1 MSEEIHIR
9 HKKNQ
14 LLLLMQRIWD
24 YYSYPILSYPIL
36 LYATTLSSEKSTTWD
51 EQFGIEGNEVG
62 VGVGVRDGSTATP
75 YRWTEQNRSTNKQ

>member
-1 MSEEIHIR
+1 
-9 HKKNQ
+9 
-14 LLLLMQRIWD
+14 MQRIWD

-62 VGVGVRDGSTATP
+62 VGVGVRDGE
-75 YRWTEQNRSTNKQ
+75 YRNSVQMDRAEQINE